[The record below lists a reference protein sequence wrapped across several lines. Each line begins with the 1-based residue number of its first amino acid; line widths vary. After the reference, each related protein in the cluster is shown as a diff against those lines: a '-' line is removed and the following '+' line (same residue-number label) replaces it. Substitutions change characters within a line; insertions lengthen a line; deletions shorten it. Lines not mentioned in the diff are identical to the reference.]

1 MHMWPTLNTRKDC
14 SIDKC
19 RNILECL
26 GWALEWV
33 AHHSL
38 ANDEPTTRPAQR
50 LVRRCRHNVKAIVEW
65 ILCHSTS
72 NQPRDMRHI
81 GHEQRTNLVA
91 DRRKACKI

>member
-1 MHMWPTLNTRKDC
+1 MHMWSALNTRKDR
-14 SIDKC
+14 SIDEC
-19 RNILECL
+19 RNILESL

-33 AHHSL
+33 AHYSF

-50 LVRRCRHNVKAIVEW
+50 LVRRCRHNVKTMVKW
-65 ILCHSTS
+65 ILRYPTS

-81 GHEQRTNLVA
+81 GHEQSTNLVA